1 MIPYNSRRDIPLE
14 TAVEPR
20 LKNMYA
26 TVETMQ
32 PHHSTT
38 RWCTREWS
46 PSPSPNHALV
56 LSYVLSFLGV
66 LDYPAHATSK
76 VHRHAR
82 SYRLLQGERI
92 NRSYKLVSLPE
103 IKAWIKLPL
112 KYKLHLKLMKR
123 DKMVHIYIIENFLLK
138 KKTYIFYIILSKKF
152 IGYADV

>member
-1 MIPYNSRRDIPLE
+1 MIPYYSRCDIPLE

-32 PHHSTT
+32 PHHSATW
-38 RWCTREWS
+38 WCTREWS

-66 LDYPAHATSK
+66 INYPAHTTSK

-82 SYRLLQGERI
+82 SYRLLQGRI
-92 NRSYKLVSLPE
+92 KRISYILVSFSE
-103 IKAWIKLPL
+103 IK
-112 KYKLHLKLMKR
+112 
-123 DKMVHIYIIENFLLK
+123 VE
-138 KKTYIFYIILSKKF
+138 LSFRLNTKF
-152 IGYADV
+152 I